1 MNTPTLVIDT
11 SHSLENIKE
20 LDLDHDSKMTLDSP
34 LVAPSRVQK
43 PFISPPHSPLP
54 CDSPPGD
61 ASPHNSPH
69 LLSRSSTGRRTP
81 SLTFTSPQA
90 RKRGFVRPQGT
101 EFSKSARSRES
112 VMALG
117 SIAHVQYFFAKTGL
131 LDGKGGG
138 FKRKGSNDSE
148 FGGSEDLQMDSQL
161 IDSTYSSLRSSP
173 DLILPADQF
182 SKSPIDDNE
191 DVEIDPTA
199 ILPPTYSTYKPK
211 THIVPPPPDRE
222 SLRDDL
228 KEALDDC
235 RRVWVDAA
243 NIGFAKAPAANS
255 ASGLGISDANLEDE
269 GIGGEK
275 DELPIP
281 GLKDMLLHTI
291 LRGTTFAIRAAK
303 EYYYAADMTV
313 LAKITTEKKI
323 REEFLTV
330 LDVLKRISI
339 RQTGILAEEKDIV
352 IRWVD
357 GVEKILAKELR
368 IEDEGRRKGQVWVE
382 GSWEGREWDRL
393 HLFLNYFDSYDDNNS
408 GSPLPEHDPK
418 APASESPLLKLLR
431 TGDRLI
437 NIHNAIV
444 RRSRR
449 PFGQIPQFHTDF
461 NKPYRLAE
469 NLRYWLKAAEIRW
482 GTKIELNVMGVA
494 MGTEE
499 GMQSFEQAVYKW
511 CDRVLGEVIAEW
523 EEDRA
528 LLQMPATERKERRRS
543 RRFGS
548 PPSPALGSS

>member
-11 SHSLENIKE
+11 SHSL
-20 LDLDHDSKMTLDSP
+20 DSIHEHEIDPIMAQDSP
-34 LVAPSRVQK
+34 LIAAPRAQK

-54 CDSPPGD
+54 CDSPPNGSS
-61 ASPHNSPH
+61 SPQ
-69 LLSRSSTGRRTP
+69 LLSRSSTGVGRRTP

-138 FKRKGSNDSE
+138 FKRKSSNDSE
-148 FGGSEDLQMDSQL
+148 FGGDDLQMDSQL

-173 DLILPADQF
+173 DLILPADQY

-191 DVEIDPTA
+191 DVEIDPNA

-211 THIVPPPPDRE
+211 DHVLPPPPDRE
-222 SLRDDL
+222 SLREDL

-243 NIGFAKAPAANS
+243 SLGFAKDGS
-255 ASGLGISDANLEDE
+255 ATGLGISSQDDAEDE
-269 GIGGEK
+269 GIGREK
-275 DELPIP
+275 DDLPIP
-281 GLKDMLLHTI
+281 GLKDMLMHSI
-291 LRGTTFAIRAAK
+291 LRGTTMAIRAAK
-303 EYYYAADMTV
+303 EYYYAADMST
-313 LAKITTEKKI
+313 LTKITTEKKI

-339 RQTGILAEEKDIV
+339 RQTGILADEKEIV
-352 IRWVD
+352 LKWVE
-357 GVEKILAKELR
+357 GVEGLLAKELR
-368 IEDEGRRKGQVWVE
+368 LEDEGRRKGQVWVE
-382 GSWEGREWDRL
+382 GDWEGREWERF
-393 HLFLNYFDSYDDNNS
+393 HLFLSYFDRYDDASSNT
-408 GSPLPEHDPK
+408 PLPEHDPK

-444 RRSRR
+444 RRSHR

-469 NLRYWLKAAEIRW
+469 NLRYWLKAADLRW
-482 GTKIELNVMGVA
+482 ETKIEMNVMGVA
-494 MGTEE
+494 TGTED
-499 GMQSFEQAVYKW
+499 GMKSFEAAVFKW
-511 CDRVLGEVIAEW
+511 CEKVLGDVLAEW
-523 EEDRA
+523 EEDQA
-528 LLQMPATERKERRRS
+528 LLQMPAGQRKERRRS
-543 RRFGS
+543 RRFS
-548 PPSPALGSS
+548 PSTSPSLVSS